1 MEHIAVGLV
10 EGDKVVGAL
19 NIYPQKSQ
27 TLDPLQS
34 MPAES
39 IVECVRQQ
47 VEKVANGA
55 AIAAIGIGFPGVI
68 RAGVVEDSPNL
79 HQIKGFALQAAL
91 QAALASALGSKA
103 GGVPVRVFNDA
114 DVMAAGIAA
123 TQGKLNQLTRVWTLG
138 NGVGF
143 GRYPSSEGIW
153 EGGHSVV
160 TLDPKENFCG
170 CGGRGHLEGILGR
183 RSMRMRFLDLEPEEV
198 FENARTGDAR
208 CAEFVMLCHRALAA
222 ATATNIHMEGPG
234 MFFVTG
240 PDVKF
245 IDIGLLDRLLHEM
258 VKMSPLQG
266 SRFEVVP
273 TSDEMGII
281 GAAVNADRATSR

>member
-10 EGDKVVGAL
+10 EGDKVVGPL
-19 NIYPQKSQ
+19 NIYPKTSQ

-34 MPAES
+34 MPSEG
-39 IVECVRQQ
+39 IVDCIRRQ
-47 VEKVANGA
+47 VENVAGGEK
-55 AIAAIGIGFPGVI
+55 IEAIGIGFPGIIRNGVI
-68 RAGVVEDSPNL
+68 EDSPNF
-79 HQIKGFALQAAL
+79 HQAKGFALQAAL
-91 QAALASALGSKA
+91 SSALTGKA
-103 GGVPVRVFNDA
+103 AGARVRLFNDA

-123 TQGKLNQLTRVWTLG
+123 AQGKLHELTRVWTLG

-160 TLDPKENFCG
+160 TLDTKENFCG

-183 RSMRMRFLDLEPEEV
+183 RSMRLRFLDLEPEEV
-198 FENARTGDAR
+198 FENATTGDAR
-208 CAEFVMLCHRALAA
+208 CTEFVMLCHRALTA
-222 ATATNIHMEGPG
+222 ATATSVHMEGPG
-234 MFFVTG
+234 TFFITG

-245 IDIGLLDRLLHEM
+245 IDIALLDRLLHEM

-266 SRFEVVP
+266 SRFEVIP

-281 GAAVNADRATSR
+281 GAAVNADRAT